1 MSTARKKIIARVFEV
16 IIFLFFM
23 FIVVMFLT
31 GVAIDDFRLVEMK
44 HDSGTLLVMVWQ
56 TLVVAAAFLWFW
68 RFHKQ

>member
-23 FIVVMFLT
+23 FTVVMFLT
-31 GVAIDDFRLVEMK
+31 GVATGDFRLVDMK
-44 HDSGTLLVMVWQ
+44 HDSETLLVMVWQ

-68 RFHKQ
+68 KSHKE